1 MIMIKETLEIIEQ
14 DKKIEKY
21 WDKKYSEIL
30 SRNRATY
37 NGILLNRE
45 IIIHSTFLCYEYTY
59 KGIFVLHSKDCLW
72 FIGNKKSGYWQE
84 LSNIKDIKKN
94 GLYEYVITK
103 PDLKK
108 YLNIEREVFNED
120 DLRRQNSCRVEDFL
134 KPI

>member
-59 KGIFVLHSKDCLW
+59 KGVFVLHSKDYLW
-72 FIGNKKSGYWQE
+72 FIGDKKSGYWQE
-84 LSNIKDIKKN
+84 LSNIKDIERN
-94 GLYEYVITK
+94 DLYEYTITK
-103 PDLKK
+103 
-108 YLNIEREVFNED
+108 
-120 DLRRQNSCRVEDFL
+120 SDFPEF
-134 KPI
+134 KITGRIS